1 MPITRRNMLG
11 LLSSSTFFLTVAP
24 GSVISAELPSDA
36 PTLKFPQGVASGD
49 PQPDGIMLWTRA
61 VPAAETNTPV
71 HLLLQVSSNHDFSTL
86 LLQENIQTDADS
98 DYTVRTYIDGLAP
111 DTHYYYRFIGADKSV
126 SRTGRTRTAPS
137 PGQASKVNLA
147 FVSCQSFEQGYYGSW
162 ARMLKEDR
170 AADTADQL
178 QFVLHLGDFIYERC
192 WKERLNGTAL
202 SRIVP
207 PFPNGVTTD
216 KNRYAVS
223 LADYRHLYKTYL
235 SDPHLQEARAN
246 WPFICIWDDHEFAN
260 DNFQGFSTYDDA
272 PVLQAQRKMD
282 ANQAWFEFIP
292 AVLNELGTQPAHDFE
307 PQVLGEDEAIQNQAA
322 LNSLRIYRKLSW
334 GKYVDIVLTD
344 TRSYRSAPCL
354 PHGLSASMELPLDP
368 VELVSIADAGSVY
381 NEGNPPKTLP
391 FGDGTVPN
399 PAQHRAPG
407 SMLGLEQRDW
417 FLETIKTSTA
427 PWKLWGNAM
436 PLLPMRLDM
445 STLPFAGY
453 HDSVFNIDGWAG
465 YPFELSVLMR
475 YLEEENVSG
484 LVSLSGDHHM
494 QGAGTIRQSTTA
506 ADAPAVAV
514 DFNVAGI
521 SSSPLFEDLIAVAK
535 EDHTGFGPLV
545 YRETEDGTE
554 PVWNVSMLSGVLAA
568 FAYGKTGSDT
578 LTDWLGPNSAN
589 PGLQYVDTTANG
601 YGLASFDA
609 DEMQVQLITM
619 EDCQVPFIEPPG
631 IRHIAKFHLPHWS
644 AGEPPVLDGPDF
656 ERAAPFPF
664 QAPAV

>member
-1 MPITRRNMLG
+1 
-11 LLSSSTFFLTVAP
+11 
-24 GSVISAELPSDA
+24 
-36 PTLKFPQGVASGD
+36 
-49 PQPDGIMLWTRA
+49 
-61 VPAAETNTPV
+61 
-71 HLLLQVSSNHDFSTL
+71 
-86 LLQENIQTDADS
+86 
-98 DYTVRTYIDGLAP
+98 
-111 DTHYYYRFIGADKSV
+111 
-126 SRTGRTRTAPS
+126 
-137 PGQASKVNLA
+137 
-147 FVSCQSFEQGYYGSW
+147 
-162 ARMLKEDR
+162 
-170 AADTADQL
+170 
-178 QFVLHLGDFIYERC
+178 
-192 WKERLNGTAL
+192 
-202 SRIVP
+202 
-207 PFPNGVTTD
+207 
-216 KNRYAVS
+216 
-223 LADYRHLYKTYL
+223 
-235 SDPHLQEARAN
+235 
-246 WPFICIWDDHEFAN
+246 
-260 DNFQGFSTYDDA
+260 
-272 PVLQAQRKMD
+272 
-282 ANQAWFEFIP
+282 
-292 AVLNELGTQPAHDFE
+292 
-307 PQVLGEDEAIQNQAA
+307 
-322 LNSLRIYRKLSW
+322 
-334 GKYVDIVLTD
+334 
-344 TRSYRSAPCL
+344 
-354 PHGLSASMELPLDP
+354 
-368 VELVSIADAGSVY
+368 
-381 NEGNPPKTLP
+381 
-391 FGDGTVPN
+391 
-399 PAQHRAPG
+399 
-407 SMLGLEQRDW
+407 
-417 FLETIKTSTA
+417 
-427 PWKLWGNAM
+427 
-436 PLLPMRLDM
+436 MRLDM

-568 FAYGKTGSDT
+568 FAYGKTGFDT

-664 QAPAV
+664 KAPTV